1 MIFLPRQAR
10 DKHSQTQKQ
19 TVLSGKEDPNSN
31 AAALEA
37 EAVERAEVDMHI
49 DNFSLLPPSAD
60 PAFGLLFFWFYL
72 EDAPAEFG
80 PTRFWP
86 TTQVLVGNKTSMS
99 PQEKRSIC
107 PHRLG
112 TNIASASVTHTQF
125 GVCFAGR

>member
-1 MIFLPRQAR
+1 VIFLPRQAR

-19 TVLSGKEDPNSN
+19 TVLSGNEDPDSN

-86 TTQVLVGNKTSMS
+86 TTQVLVGNKTKQNEQ
-99 PQEKRSIC
+99 P
-107 PHRLG
+107 P
-112 TNIASASVTHTQF
+112 SVNVPPRKAINLPTQARHKHSQ
-125 GVCFAGR
+125 C